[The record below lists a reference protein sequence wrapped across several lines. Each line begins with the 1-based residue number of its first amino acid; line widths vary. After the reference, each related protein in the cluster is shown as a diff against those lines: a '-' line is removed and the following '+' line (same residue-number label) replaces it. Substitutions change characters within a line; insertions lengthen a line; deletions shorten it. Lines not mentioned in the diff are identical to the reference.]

1 MDSPSGGLRERLLV
15 DDDDDGAHENGSKM
29 KRGAAAG
36 PEGVEYLTVDEML
49 VKYVG
54 EFGRAQ
60 FWHFVL
66 VSLAWTVE
74 ALHTMSMIFGDRVP
88 AWRCVDQGSSDGGG
102 GGGSCT
108 PSSSLCDLAP
118 GSWEWVDGKSASTV
132 SQFNL
137 ICGEEYKVGLA
148 GSLFFIGALFG
159 AGTYGSLSD
168 SLLGRKGTLAMCCML
183 TVALGMLTSLV
194 PNYWLYAAARFV
206 TGLNSSG
213 IGLCCFVLGTEIVGP
228 NKRGTVGM
236 SAFYFFSLGIMIL
249 PLFDMFTSSWR
260 ELYFTTSIPGA
271 LYCVVVL
278 PFVWESPRWYL
289 VKGRTADAMTV
300 LRAFARRNG
309 NAVPENVYLV
319 AHSLDGAADGDEE
332 ARAGLDPA
340 SPLSVSTR
348 PGGKEYRAGD
358 SCAVVVSPRIAMRTD
373 SGASILAGGAFPD
386 EKRIGESPSEFG
398 GTLLD
403 IFRYG
408 ETRWRMVLMVCIWF
422 FIGVCYYG
430 ISLNVVNLGFNLHV
444 SVFLN
449 GLVELPVYTLTALLL
464 GRLGRKF
471 MLVAALSAA
480 GLCCLAGSFAFGN
493 VPGNGSS
500 ADTNSLDLG
509 RVFSGD
515 GDGSDYS
522 ALLRLFCGIVGI
534 FGTAGAYNLVY
545 IYTMELFPTVVRN
558 AALGL
563 ATQAGSIGSVVAPVV
578 AVIGRS
584 SPSLPFVVFGFL
596 SIVGA
601 LLATRLPETKD
612 QGLHETMEGMER
624 TESVKIAAAA
634 AAAASTGNG
643 NGSAV
648 QSS

>member
-1 MDSPSGGLRERLLV
+1 MDSPSGGLRERLL
-15 DDDDDGAHENGSKM
+15 DDGAQENGSKM
-29 KRGAAAG
+29 ERGVAAG
-36 PEGVEYLTVDEML
+36 PEGREYLTVDEML

-88 AWRCVDQGSSDGGG
+88 DWRCVDQGD
-102 GGGSCT
+102 GGGSCS

-228 NKRGTVGM
+228 NRRGAVGM

-249 PLFDMFTSSWR
+249 PLFDIFTGSWR
-260 ELYFTTSIPGA
+260 ELYFMTSIPGA
-271 LYCVVVL
+271 LYCVLVL
-278 PFVWESPRWYL
+278 PFMWESPRWYL
-289 VKGRTADAMTV
+289 VKGRTADAMKV
-300 LRAFARRNG
+300 LRAFAKRNG
-309 NAVPENVYLV
+309 NVVPENAYLI
-319 AHSLDGAADGDEE
+319 AHTLEDADDDVEG
-332 ARAGLDPA
+332 RADLNPA
-340 SPLSVSTR
+340 SPLSISTLHR
-348 PGGKEYRAGD
+348 GKEYRSGE
-358 SCAVVVSPRIAMRTD
+358 SCAVVVSPRIAMRSD
-373 SGASILAGGAFPD
+373 SGASILDGGAFNAASLPD
-386 EKRIGESPSEFG
+386 EKRIEESSSEFG

-403 IFRYG
+403 VFRYG
-408 ETRWRMVLMVCIWF
+408 ETRWRMILMVCIWF

-430 ISLNVVNLGFNLHV
+430 ISLNVVNLGFNLHI

-449 GLVELPVYTLTALLL
+449 GLVELPVYTLTAVLL

-471 MLVAALSAA
+471 MLVAALSSA

-493 VPGNGSS
+493 VPNNSS
-500 ADTNSLDLG
+500 SVDSDSLDLK
-509 RVFSGD
+509 RVFSG
-515 GDGSDYS
+515 GGGSSDYS

-601 LLATRLPETKD
+601 VLATRLPETKN

-624 TESVKIAAAA
+624 TESVKIASA
-634 AAAASTGNG
+634 AAAASAGNG
-643 NGSAV
+643 NGNSV